1 MRSTGDQFIRLTC
14 LGVMSVLMA
23 CGGSGQSYSP
33 PPPPPVAGSVTL
45 SVTRVFPALSFSMP
59 IGAMQAPGDASRW
72 FIVEQGGRVRVFANQ
87 SGAASASDF
96 IDLSARV
103 TCCGEAG
110 LLGLAFHPRY
120 PVNPRAYLSY
130 TTTVGGQ
137 LVSRLAEYRSADG
150 GVTLDPS
157 SERVLMEIN
166 QPESNHNG
174 GHIVFGPD
182 GYLYFGLGD
191 GGGAGDAHGAIG
203 NGQDLNTLLGK
214 MLRIDVD
221 SAVMPYGIP
230 ADNPY
235 VTDAACGNT
244 GGTGNAPCA
253 EIYAWGLRN
262 PWQFS
267 FDTQGGALWIGDV
280 GQDLWEEVDRIS
292 APANLG
298 WRCREG
304 AHSYNANCGSGT
316 GLTDPVAE
324 YPHAPDEA
332 ITGGFVY
339 RGSMNPALVGHYVC
353 ADYVSGH
360 LFDFAASGS
369 SASTLRMVSSGLSNI
384 NPSAFGED
392 VTGELYLVDYSG
404 GGFYRLTATA
414 GM

>member
-1 MRSTGDQFIRLTC
+1 
-14 LGVMSVLMA
+14 
-23 CGGSGQSYSP
+23 
-33 PPPPPVAGSVTL
+33 
-45 SVTRVFPALSFSMP
+45 
-59 IGAMQAPGDASRW
+59 
-72 FIVEQGGRVRVFANQ
+72 
-87 SGAASASDF
+87 
-96 IDLSARV
+96 
-103 TCCGEAG
+103 
-110 LLGLAFHPRY
+110 
-120 PVNPRAYLSY
+120 
-130 TTTVGGQ
+130 

-157 SERVLMEIN
+157 SERVLMQIN

-174 GHIVFGPD
+174 GHILFGPD

-191 GGGAGDAHGAIG
+191 GGGAGDEHGAIG

-221 SAVMPYGIP
+221 APVMPYGIP

-235 VTDAACGNT
+235 LTHAACGNT
-244 GGTGNAPCA
+244 GGTGSAPCA

-280 GQDLWEEVDRIS
+280 GQNLWEEVDRIG

-304 AHSYNANCGSGT
+304 AHTYNSNCGSAT

-324 YPHAPDEA
+324 YPHNPDEA

-339 RGSMNPALVGHYVC
+339 RGSMYPALAGQYVC
-353 ADYVSGH
+353 ADYVSGR
-360 LFDFAASGS
+360 LFHFAASTS
-369 SASTLRMVSSGLSNI
+369 STSTLSMVSSGLSNI
-384 NPSAFGED
+384 NPSALGED

-404 GGFYRLTATA
+404 GGVYQLTVMG